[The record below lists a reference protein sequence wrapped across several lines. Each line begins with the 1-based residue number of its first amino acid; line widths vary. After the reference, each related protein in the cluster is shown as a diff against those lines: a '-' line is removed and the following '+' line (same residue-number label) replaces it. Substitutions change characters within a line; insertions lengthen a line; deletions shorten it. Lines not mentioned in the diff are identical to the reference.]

1 MVVSKKKLTFQ
12 DYLQTPDDVRY
23 ELIDGELV
31 LLPTPNTIHQRLLI
45 KLATRL
51 YPFIEKENFI
61 GTVLIAAIDVVL
73 SDTVVLQPDILFIAN
88 ERAHIITEDN
98 IQGAPNLAIE
108 ILSPSDPNRDR
119 VRKRRIYERHGVG
132 EYWLVDPYARNI
144 TVLLLDGDGYETD
157 GIYGEGDTLVS
168 PTLRGFALNVSDLF

>member
-1 MVVSKKKLTFQ
+1 MVVAKKKLTFQ

-73 SDTVVLQPDILFIAN
+73 SDTVVLQPDILFISNA
-88 ERAHIITEDN
+88 RAHIITEDN
-98 IQGAPNLAIE
+98 IQGSPDLVVE
-108 ILSPSDPNRDR
+108 IISPSDPNRDR
-119 VRKRRIYERHGVG
+119 VRKRRIYERHGVK

-144 TVLLLDGDGYETD
+144 IVLILRDGGYETD
-157 GIYGEGDTLVS
+157 GIYGIGDTLNS
-168 PTLRGFALNVSDLF
+168 PTLPGFALNVSDLF

>member
-1 MVVSKKKLTFQ
+1 MVVAKRKLTYQ

-31 LLPTPNTIHQRLLI
+31 LMPSPKEIHQRLI
-45 KLATRL
+45 FRL
-51 YPFIEKENFI
+51 GFPLDAFVLENFLGI
-61 GTVLIAAIDVVL
+61 VYPAPFDVYF
-73 SDTVVLQPDILFIAN
+73 SDTAILQPDILFVSN
-88 ERAHIITEDN
+88 ERAHIVTEDN
-98 IQGAPNLAIE
+98 VQGAPDLVVE
-108 ILSPSDPNRDR
+108 IISPSDPNRDR

-157 GIYGEGDTLVS
+157 GIYGIGDTLNS
-168 PTLRGFALNVSDLF
+168 PTLPGFALSIADLF